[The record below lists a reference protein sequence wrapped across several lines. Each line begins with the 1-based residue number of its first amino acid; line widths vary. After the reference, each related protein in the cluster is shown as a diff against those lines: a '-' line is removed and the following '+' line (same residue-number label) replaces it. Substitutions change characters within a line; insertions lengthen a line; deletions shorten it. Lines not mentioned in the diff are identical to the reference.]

1 VIFKFLSNYFLTF
14 WRSSGFFF
22 RDIGPFCSFLVSFM
36 HLSIHFFFW
45 FFLLPLHPSLS
56 SNFFS
61 PLFAACIAHGGDG
74 RGPGGWYHHF
84 WTRPGSL
91 LLTLL
96 ITFLLRIYYLLYDS
110 QRHFTA
116 AFGPDRIIQY
126 LLYYSFYC
134 CYLHTFGG

>member
-1 VIFKFLSNYFLTF
+1 MIFKFLSNYFLTF

-96 ITFLLRIYYLLYDS
+96 ITFLLRITTYFTTHKDTLLLLL
-110 QRHFTA
+110 
-116 AFGPDRIIQY
+116 DRIIQY